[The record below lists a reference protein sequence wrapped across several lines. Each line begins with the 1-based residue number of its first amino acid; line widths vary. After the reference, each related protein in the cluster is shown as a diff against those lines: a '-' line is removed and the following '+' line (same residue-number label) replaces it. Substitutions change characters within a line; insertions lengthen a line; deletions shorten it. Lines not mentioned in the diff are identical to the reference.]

1 MLDRL
6 SRGEATV
13 SELAEPHAMSL
24 PAVLKHL
31 NVLRE
36 AGLILEEKEGRIRR
50 CRLDAEALAKANLW
64 IAHYRKFWEAQLD
77 DLETYVASLGD
88 DDSQPK

>member
-36 AGLILEEKEGRIRR
+36 AGLISEWKEGRIRR
-50 CRLDAEALAKANLW
+50 CRLDAEALAKANAW

-77 DLETYVASLGD
+77 DLEAYIAGLED
-88 DDSQPK
+88 DDAKPK

>member
-1 MLDRL
+1 MLARL
-6 SRGEATV
+6 SQGEATV

-31 NVLRE
+31 GVLRE
-36 AGLILEEKEGRIRR
+36 AGLITEEKEGRIRR
-50 CRLDAEALAKANLW
+50 CRIDAAALARANEW

-77 DLETYVASLGD
+77 ELEAYVAGLED
-88 DDSQPK
+88 DDGKQK